1 VEATQ
6 AGGTRQLIIDTAL
19 QLFQEHGFD
28 GTTMRAIAEAAGLS
42 VGNAYYWFASK
53 DHLVQAFYDRSQ
65 VEHAD
70 ALRPLLADRP
80 TFERRLHA
88 TLTSGIDTM
97 QPYKAFA
104 AAFFRTAADPSSPLS
119 PFSKESEPARAAS
132 TALYAEAMRGSS
144 LRLPPRL
151 TEELPQL
158 LWLFQMAVVLFWVH
172 DSSPGSARTYALVDR
187 TVPLVVKL
195 INVAR
200 FRILR
205 PVLDD
210 ILDLVRDLRS

>member
-19 QLFQEHGFD
+19 RLFQERGFD
-28 GTTMRAIAEAAGLS
+28 GTTMRAIADEAGLS

-65 VEHAD
+65 VEHAE
-70 ALRPLLADRP
+70 ALHPLLADQP

-88 TLTSGIDTM
+88 ALTSRIDTM

-119 PFSKESEPARAAS
+119 PFSKESEPARVAS
-132 TALYAEAMRGSS
+132 TALYAESMKGSS
-144 LRLPPRL
+144 LRLPARL
-151 TEELPQL
+151 AEELPQL
-158 LWLFQMAVVLFWVH
+158 LWLYQMGVVLFWVH
-172 DSSPGSARTYALVDR
+172 DTSAGSARTYALVDR

-200 FRILR
+200 FRVLR
-205 PVLDD
+205 SVLDD
-210 ILDLVRDLRS
+210 LLDLIRDLRS